1 MVAYCECRAKK
12 DGQEEAI
19 EYLQIYDLAT
29 ESEIGRVNL
38 DLSDDPESKEIPR
51 NLYFLSQDSQFM
63 IIRSDDQ
70 MGVKIVSLSDATI
83 SQEFPKLH

>member
-29 ESEIGRVNL
+29 ESEIGRVDL
-38 DLSDDPESKEIPR
+38 DLSDDP
-51 NLYFLSQDSQFM
+51 
-63 IIRSDDQ
+63 
-70 MGVKIVSLSDATI
+70 
-83 SQEFPKLH
+83 